1 MKSSVRTSGSC
12 VLATRGRLASPQS
25 LDVRSEDLHGTR
37 EGILMRA
44 QSTRYGD
51 VAGRTGNRGAS
62 PAPLTAKTLSDE
74 VAYAV
79 NEADTV
85 SDLWEDVRTK
95 DQSLSRNPQR
105 ASR

>member
-1 MKSSVRTSGSC
+1 MLIG
-12 VLATRGRLASPQS
+12 
-25 LDVRSEDLHGTR
+25 DVRSEDLYESR

-44 QSTRYGD
+44 QSTRYGNF
-51 VAGRTGNRGAS
+51 ACRTENHGAS
-62 PAPLTAKTLSDE
+62 PSPLTAKTHSDE
-74 VAYAV
+74 MAYAV

-85 SDLWEDVRTK
+85 GDLWEDVRTK

>member
-1 MKSSVRTSGSC
+1 MPAAGGEKSTWP
-12 VLATRGRLASPQS
+12 AASKPPVTV
-25 LDVRSEDLHGTR
+25 DVRSEDIHESR

-51 VAGRTGNRGAS
+51 VACRTENTVRL
-62 PAPLTAKTLSDE
+62 PAPLTAKTLSNE

-85 SDLWEDVRTK
+85 GDLWEDVRTK